1 MKVNVIIYLL
11 DKKKITC
18 LNFYGGWREEFL
30 GKCSN
35 GVKKYV
41 CMEKRQV
48 VYLIMEN
55 QKD

>member
-1 MKVNVIIYLL
+1 MLL
-11 DKKKITC
+11 FICWIKEKLLVT
-18 LNFYGGWREEFL
+18 YGGWREEFL